1 MITISII
8 IILVFL
14 YLKHRN
20 NKKNSATELTN
31 LKKLLDKGVIT
42 QEEFDKKKK
51 DILGL

>member
-8 IILVFL
+8 AVLVFL
-14 YLKHRN
+14 YIKYHN
-20 NKKNSATELTN
+20 KKKNSANELIN
-31 LKKLLDKGVIT
+31 LKKLLDKGIIT

>member
-20 NKKNSATELTN
+20 NKKSDSNELIK

-51 DILGL
+51 DILDL